1 MIEERTVPW
10 AEQRSPHTHSGSDP
24 LTPAAAVRHE
34 LGRISNATLHRWIR
48 SGKVPE
54 PAAVVNGRR
63 LWRWSTVLKARE
75 HLIGGAK

>member
-1 MIEERTVPW
+1 MLQNVTSTQQHASS
-10 AEQRSPHTHSGSDP
+10 AEPPESDP
-24 LTPAAAVRHE
+24 LTPAAVVRFE